1 MYESIEKPF
10 RWRLDLQL
18 FAGDGGGSGG
28 SGEDGGD
35 GGSVSS
41 GNGDKTFTQAELDQ
55 HVQQRLGRA
64 EKDAQTALAKTLGY
78 ESVEAMQLALK
89 KPETSPEGKKNEP
102 IDVDKLVDEKL
113 QVKLQEQNEKT
124 YKRLLTA
131 EVKVLAN
138 ELGFEDW
145 EDAHALA
152 DLSQVKEDDKG
163 NLNGVKEA
171 LEELLK
177 KKPHL
182 GKQKAA
188 SGTFGANIGGGT
200 NNTDKK
206 ERLERMKKLA
216 QNSVNSTAT
225 YDPWK

>member
-1 MYESIEKPF
+1 MYETIAKPF

-28 SGEDGGD
+28 GEDGDSGAT
-35 GGSVSS
+35 GG
-41 GNGDKTFTQAELDQ
+41 GEKTFTQTELDQ

-78 ESVEAMQLALK
+78 ESVEAMQTALK
-89 KPETSPEGKKNEP
+89 KSETNPEDKKNEP
-102 IDVDKLVDEKL
+102 VDVDKLVDEKL
-113 QVKLQEQNEKT
+113 QAKLQEQNEKT
-124 YKRLLTA
+124 YKRLLAA

-138 ELGFEDW
+138 ELGFADW

-152 DLSQVKEDDKG
+152 DLTEVKEDDKG
-163 NLNGVKEA
+163 HLNGVKEA

-200 NNTDKK
+200 SNTDKK
-206 ERLERMKKLA
+206 ERLEQMKKLA
-216 QNSVNSTAT
+216 QKSVNTSTT